1 MKKMEKTMG
10 KTMGKTIGKKFA
22 VLMIIFIILLSGN
35 NLAYASK
42 INFYNSSVAELDKI
56 NFNNLS
62 TNNGLTS
69 DLITYIYQDSIGYM
83 WIGTKDGLNQYN
95 GNMVVQYTYQYGNE
109 KSLTSP
115 CITSINEDDSGNIW
129 VGTDSGLNI
138 INRNEDKVIRI
149 ESGEQ
154 NEDMLSNYV
163 ITSIYKDNYGVMW
176 VGTTNGLNR
185 YDEKNNKFIKY
196 YSDGTNT
203 NITNNYITDIDEN
216 ELGELWV
223 STMDG
228 ISIIDLK
235 TYSIRN
241 GRDKYNNIEYIYSV
255 DKDNYGDMWVLGKE
269 SVFKIINKDY
279 EVGIYNIY
287 DCENLSGN
295 MTKVLC
301 HSNGDVWLSRGT
313 GLIRYIVSS
322 NETKIYTESS
332 NYLINN
338 SINCLYEDRSGVL
351 WVGTNKGVS
360 ILNTKQQF
368 STRINNILLQNN
380 IYENSVRAFLQ
391 DSDNDLW
398 IGIDGNGLVQFDISE
413 NKMIRFICDK
423 NNENSLL
430 SNSIKYIAE
439 GVDGSIIV
447 STEKGINIIN
457 KNTKEIISYPYEEI
471 NLNLFLNDNF
481 KIVND
486 DKYSWSATEEGLYRY
501 DRETNEVVNYRENF
515 NEKGISNYEI
525 FDIFQDE
532 IDENILWLAG
542 GKEGG
547 LIKFHKTEGVIKNYL
562 STSGEDSLSY
572 DSINC
577 IQGDG
582 KGNLWIGTEVGLNK
596 FNIEKE
602 TFIQYY
608 DKDGL
613 VSNYINSIIIDD
625 NENIWL
631 GTNKGLS
638 KFIINENRFINFT
651 ERDGVSG
658 NQFNKRA
665 AYKTKEG
672 HLLFGTTEGVV
683 SFDPNNI
690 EEITPKVD
698 KVVLDTLLINRELFI
713 SDGDNIELNYDENN
727 ITIQYFLPN
736 YTRIGSITYLYKMDG
751 VNKEWISDSRGGY
764 ATYTMLKPGKY
775 TFRVKAVKSDGSFT
789 EESTVSFVI
798 KKPFWKSNIVYCIFI
813 IVALLIILNIVYRVK
828 FLKKLVDKQTK
839 EINRQLEENK
849 KLYERNIRNE
859 KFKNDY
865 FVNLSHELRTP
876 ISIILSVLQL
886 LDSLKENGN
895 VTKDRQ
901 LHYMDVIR
909 KSSKSLLDIINDI
922 IDSSKIESGTYK
934 INKEKNIDIIYLVE
948 ETALNMSDYINSKG
962 IELIIDPE
970 VEELPICCDPNE
982 IQRCIINLIGNA
994 VKFTEENGQIK
1005 VLIKANDNNVS
1016 VSIEDNGLGISKDDQ
1031 EFIFKRF
1038 EQGKNI
1044 NSTKVSSSGIG
1055 LTLVKYIV
1063 ELHDGHVKLESELNK
1078 GSKFTIVLPIN

>member
-1 MKKMEKTMG
+1 MG
-10 KTMGKTIGKKFA
+10 KTMGKKIA
-22 VLMIIFIILLSGN
+22 VFMIIFAILLSWDGV
-35 NLAYASK
+35 AYAAK
-42 INFYNSSVAELDKI
+42 VNFYNSSVAELDKI

-163 ITSIYKDNYGVMW
+163 ITSIYKDSYGVMW

-241 GRDKYNNIEYIYSV
+241 RRDKYNNIEYIYSV

-313 GLIRYIVSS
+313 GLIRYTLSS
-322 NETKIYTESS
+322 NETKIYTETS
-332 NYLINN
+332 NYLISN
-338 SINCLYEDRSGVL
+338 SISCLYEDKSGVL

-368 STRINNILLQNN
+368 STRINNILIQDQ
-380 IYENSVRAFLQ
+380 ICGKSVKAFLQ
-391 DSDNDLW
+391 DGDNDLW
-398 IGIDGNGLVQFDISE
+398 IGMEEGGLIQFDISE
-413 NKMIRFICDK
+413 DKTISFIYD
-423 NNENSLL
+423 EDSESSLL
-430 SNSIKYIAE
+430 SNSIKYIME
-439 GVDGSIIV
+439 GVNGNIIV

-471 NLNLFLNDNF
+471 NLNLLLNDNF

-486 DKYSWSATEEGLYRY
+486 GKYSWSATEEGLYRY
-501 DRETNEVVNYRENF
+501 NRETNEVVNYRENF
-515 NEKGISNYEI
+515 NEKGISNYKI
-525 FDIFQDE
+525 FDIYQDE

-562 STSGEDSLSY
+562 STSGENSLSY

-602 TFIQYY
+602 TFTQYY

-638 KFIINENRFINFT
+638 KFIINEGRFINFT

-698 KVVLDTLLINRELFI
+698 KVVLDTLLINGELFI
-713 SDGDNIELNYDENN
+713 SDGDNIELNHDENN

-751 VNKEWISDSRGGY
+751 VNKEWISDSKGGY

-828 FLKKLVDKQTK
+828 FLKKLVDNQTK

-895 VTKDRQ
+895 VTKERQ

-1005 VLIKANDNNVS
+1005 VLIKADDNNVS

>member
-1 MKKMEKTMG
+1 MG
-10 KTMGKTIGKKFA
+10 KTMGKKIA
-22 VLMIIFIILLSGN
+22 VFMIIFAILLSWDGV
-35 NLAYASK
+35 AYAAK
-42 INFYNSSVAELDKI
+42 VNFYNSSIAELDKI

-138 INRNEDKVIRI
+138 INRDEDKVIRI

-163 ITSIYKDNYGVMW
+163 ITSIYKDSYGVMW

-241 GRDKYNNIEYIYSV
+241 RRDKYNNIEYIYSV

-313 GLIRYIVSS
+313 GLIRYTLSS
-322 NETKIYTESS
+322 NETKIYTETS
-332 NYLINN
+332 NYLISN
-338 SINCLYEDRSGVL
+338 SISCLYEDKSGVL

-368 STRINNILLQNN
+368 STRINNILIQDQ
-380 IYENSVRAFLQ
+380 ICGKSVKAFLQ
-391 DSDNDLW
+391 DGDNDLW
-398 IGIDGNGLVQFDISE
+398 IGMEEGGLIQFDISE
-413 NKMIRFICDK
+413 DKTISFIYD
-423 NNENSLL
+423 EDSESSLL
-430 SNSIKYIAE
+430 SNSIKYIME
-439 GVDGSIIV
+439 GVNGNIIV

-471 NLNLFLNDNF
+471 NLNLLLNDNF

-501 DRETNEVVNYRENF
+501 NRETNEVVNYRENF
-515 NEKGISNYEI
+515 NEKGISNYKI
-525 FDIFQDE
+525 FDIYQDE

-562 STSGEDSLSY
+562 STSGENSLSY

-582 KGNLWIGTEVGLNK
+582 KGKLWIGTEVGLNK

-602 TFIQYY
+602 TFTQYY

-713 SDGDNIELNYDENN
+713 SDADNIELNHDENN

-751 VNKEWISDSRGGY
+751 VNKEWISDSKGGY

-828 FLKKLVDKQTK
+828 FLKKLVDNQTK

-895 VTKDRQ
+895 VTKERQ
-901 LHYMDVIR
+901 LHYIDVIR

-1005 VLIKANDNNVS
+1005 VLIKADDSNVS
-1016 VSIEDNGLGISKDDQ
+1016 ISIEDNGLGISKDDQ

>member
-1 MKKMEKTMG
+1 MG
-10 KTMGKTIGKKFA
+10 KTMGKKIA
-22 VLMIIFIILLSGN
+22 VFMIIFAILLSWDGV
-35 NLAYASK
+35 AYAAK
-42 INFYNSSVAELDKI
+42 VNFYNSSVAELDKI

-62 TNNGLTS
+62 TKDGLTS

-163 ITSIYKDNYGVMW
+163 ITSIYKDSYGVMW

-223 STMDG
+223 STMNG

-287 DCENLSGN
+287 DCENLSGT

-313 GLIRYIVSS
+313 GLIRYTLSS
-322 NETKIYTESS
+322 NETKIYTETS
-332 NYLINN
+332 NYLISN
-338 SINCLYEDRSGVL
+338 SISCLYEDKSGVL
-351 WVGTNKGVS
+351 WV
-360 ILNTKQQF
+360 
-368 STRINNILLQNN
+368 
-380 IYENSVRAFLQ
+380 
-391 DSDNDLW
+391 
-398 IGIDGNGLVQFDISE
+398 
-413 NKMIRFICDK
+413 
-423 NNENSLL
+423 
-430 SNSIKYIAE
+430 
-439 GVDGSIIV
+439 
-447 STEKGINIIN
+447 
-457 KNTKEIISYPYEEI
+457 
-471 NLNLFLNDNF
+471 
-481 KIVND
+481 
-486 DKYSWSATEEGLYRY
+486 
-501 DRETNEVVNYRENF
+501 
-515 NEKGISNYEI
+515 
-525 FDIFQDE
+525 
-532 IDENILWLAG
+532 
-542 GKEGG
+542 
-547 LIKFHKTEGVIKNYL
+547 
-562 STSGEDSLSY
+562 
-572 DSINC
+572 
-577 IQGDG
+577 
-582 KGNLWIGTEVGLNK
+582 
-596 FNIEKE
+596 
-602 TFIQYY
+602 
-608 DKDGL
+608 
-613 VSNYINSIIIDD
+613 
-625 NENIWL
+625 

-698 KVVLDTLLINRELFI
+698 KVVLDTLLINGELFI
-713 SDGDNIELNYDENN
+713 SDGDNIELNHDENN

-828 FLKKLVDKQTK
+828 FLKKLVDNQTK

-895 VTKDRQ
+895 VTKERQ

-1005 VLIKANDNNVS
+1005 VLIKADDSNVS
-1016 VSIEDNGLGISKDDQ
+1016 ISIEDNGLGISKDDQ

>member
-1 MKKMEKTMG
+1 MG
-10 KTMGKTIGKKFA
+10 KTMGKKIA
-22 VLMIIFIILLSGN
+22 VFMIIFAILLSWDGV
-35 NLAYASK
+35 AYAAK
-42 INFYNSSVAELDKI
+42 VNFYNSSVAELDKI

-62 TNNGLTS
+62 TNDGLTS

-95 GNMVVQYTYQYGNE
+95 GNMVVQYTYEYENE

-115 CITSINEDDSGNIW
+115 CITSINEDSYGNIW

-138 INRNEDKVIRI
+138 INRDKDKVIRI
-149 ESGEQ
+149 ESGEY
-154 NEDMLSNYV
+154 NEDILSDYE
-163 ITSIYKDNYGVMW
+163 ITSIYRDSYGVMW
-176 VGTTNGLNR
+176 VGTINGLNR

-196 YSDGTNT
+196 YSDGTNKS
-203 NITNNYITDIDEN
+203 ITNNYITDIDEN
-216 ELGELWV
+216 ESGELWI
-223 STMDG
+223 STMNG
-228 ISIIDLK
+228 ISIMDLR

-241 GRDKYNNIEYIYSV
+241 GTDRDSNINCIYNV
-255 DKDNYGDMWVLGKE
+255 DKDNDGNMWVLGEE
-269 SVFKIINKDY
+269 SVFKIINSDY
-279 EVGIYNIY
+279 GVGIYNIY
-287 DCENLSGN
+287 DCESLSGN

-313 GLIRYIVSS
+313 GLIRYTLSS
-322 NETKIYTESS
+322 NETKIYTETS
-332 NYLINN
+332 NYLISN
-338 SINCLYEDRSGVL
+338 SISCLYEDKSGVL
-351 WVGTNKGVS
+351 WIGTNKGVS

-368 STRINNILLQNN
+368 STRINNILIQDQ
-380 IYENSVRAFLQ
+380 IGEKSVKAFLQ
-391 DSDNDLW
+391 DGDNDLW
-398 IGIDGNGLVQFDISE
+398 IATEEDGLLQFDISE
-413 NKMIRFICDK
+413 NKMIRFIYHEDS
-423 NNENSLL
+423 ESSLL
-430 SNSIKYIAE
+430 SNSIKYIME
-439 GVDGSIIV
+439 GVNGNIIV

-471 NLNLFLNDNF
+471 NLNLFFNDNF

-486 DKYSWSATEEGLYRY
+486 DRYSWSATEQGLYRY
-501 DRETNEVVNYRENF
+501 NRETYEVVNYRENF
-515 NEKGISNYEI
+515 IENGISNYKI
-525 FDIFQDE
+525 SDIFQDE
-532 IDENILWLAG
+532 SDENIFWLAG
-542 GKEGG
+542 GKTGG

-562 STSGEDSLSY
+562 SNLEENSISY
-572 DSINC
+572 ESINC

-582 KGNLWIGTEVGLNK
+582 NGNLWIGTEVGLNK

-602 TFIQYY
+602 TFTQYY

-613 VSNYINSIIIDD
+613 ASNYINSVIIDD

-638 KFIINENRFINFT
+638 KFIINESRFINFT

-683 SFDPNNI
+683 SFNPDDI

-698 KVVLDTLLINRELFI
+698 KVVLDTLWINRELFI
-713 SDGDNIELNYDENN
+713 SDGENIELNYDENN

-736 YTRIGSITYLYKMDG
+736 YTRIGSITYLYKMDE
-751 VNKEWISDSRGGY
+751 VNEEWLTGGKEGH

-798 KKPFWKSNIVYCIFI
+798 KKPFWQSNIAYCIFI
-813 IVALLIILNIVYRVK
+813 IIALLIILNIVYRVK
-828 FLKKLVDKQTK
+828 FLNKLVDKQTK

-876 ISIILSVLQL
+876 ISIILSVIQL
-886 LDSLKENGN
+886 LDSLKESGN
-895 VTKDRQ
+895 VTKERQ
-901 LHYMDVIR
+901 LYYIDVIR

-982 IQRCIINLIGNA
+982 MQRCIVNLIGNA

-1005 VLIKANDNNVS
+1005 VLIKADDNNVS
-1016 VSIEDNGLGISKDDQ
+1016 VSIEDNGIGISKDDQ

>member
-1 MKKMEKTMG
+1 MG
-10 KTMGKTIGKKFA
+10 KTMGKKIA
-22 VLMIIFIILLSGN
+22 VFMIIFAILLSWDGV
-35 NLAYASK
+35 AYAAK
-42 INFYNSSVAELDKI
+42 VNFYNSSVAELDKI

-62 TNNGLTS
+62 TKDGLTS

-163 ITSIYKDNYGVMW
+163 ITSIYKDSYGVMW

-223 STMDG
+223 STMNG

-287 DCENLSGN
+287 DCENLSGT

-313 GLIRYIVSS
+313 GLIRYTLSS
-322 NETKIYTESS
+322 NETKIYTETS
-332 NYLINN
+332 NYLISN
-338 SINCLYEDRSGVL
+338 SISCLYEDKSGVL
-351 WVGTNKGVS
+351 WV
-360 ILNTKQQF
+360 
-368 STRINNILLQNN
+368 
-380 IYENSVRAFLQ
+380 
-391 DSDNDLW
+391 
-398 IGIDGNGLVQFDISE
+398 
-413 NKMIRFICDK
+413 
-423 NNENSLL
+423 
-430 SNSIKYIAE
+430 
-439 GVDGSIIV
+439 
-447 STEKGINIIN
+447 
-457 KNTKEIISYPYEEI
+457 
-471 NLNLFLNDNF
+471 
-481 KIVND
+481 
-486 DKYSWSATEEGLYRY
+486 
-501 DRETNEVVNYRENF
+501 
-515 NEKGISNYEI
+515 
-525 FDIFQDE
+525 
-532 IDENILWLAG
+532 
-542 GKEGG
+542 
-547 LIKFHKTEGVIKNYL
+547 
-562 STSGEDSLSY
+562 
-572 DSINC
+572 
-577 IQGDG
+577 
-582 KGNLWIGTEVGLNK
+582 
-596 FNIEKE
+596 
-602 TFIQYY
+602 
-608 DKDGL
+608 
-613 VSNYINSIIIDD
+613 
-625 NENIWL
+625 

-713 SDGDNIELNYDENN
+713 SDGDNIELNHDENN

-828 FLKKLVDKQTK
+828 FLKKLVDNQTK

-895 VTKDRQ
+895 VTKERQ

-1005 VLIKANDNNVS
+1005 VLIKADDSNVS
-1016 VSIEDNGLGISKDDQ
+1016 ISIEDNGLGISKDDQ

>member
-1 MKKMEKTMG
+1 MG
-10 KTMGKTIGKKFA
+10 KTMGKKIA
-22 VLMIIFIILLSGN
+22 VFMIIFAILLSWDGV
-35 NLAYASK
+35 AYAAK
-42 INFYNSSVAELDKI
+42 VNFYNSSIAELDKI

-138 INRNEDKVIRI
+138 INRDEDKVIRI

-163 ITSIYKDNYGVMW
+163 ITSIYKDSYGVMW

-241 GRDKYNNIEYIYSV
+241 RRDKYNNIEYIYSV

-313 GLIRYIVSS
+313 GLIRYTLSS
-322 NETKIYTESS
+322 NETKIYTETS
-332 NYLINN
+332 NYLISN
-338 SINCLYEDRSGVL
+338 SISCLYEDKSGVL

-368 STRINNILLQNN
+368 STRINNILIQDQ
-380 IYENSVRAFLQ
+380 ICGKSVKAFLQ
-391 DSDNDLW
+391 DGDNDLW
-398 IGIDGNGLVQFDISE
+398 IGMEEGGLIQFDISE
-413 NKMIRFICDK
+413 DKTISFIYD
-423 NNENSLL
+423 EDSESSLL
-430 SNSIKYIAE
+430 SNSIKYIME
-439 GVDGSIIV
+439 GVNGNIIV

-471 NLNLFLNDNF
+471 NLNLLLNDNF

-501 DRETNEVVNYRENF
+501 NRETNEVVNYRENF
-515 NEKGISNYEI
+515 NEKGISNYKI
-525 FDIFQDE
+525 FDIYQDE

-562 STSGEDSLSY
+562 STSGENSLSY

-582 KGNLWIGTEVGLNK
+582 KGKLWIGTEVGLNK

-602 TFIQYY
+602 TFTQYY

-713 SDGDNIELNYDENN
+713 SDGDNIELNHDENN

-751 VNKEWISDSRGGY
+751 VNKEWISDSKGGY

-828 FLKKLVDKQTK
+828 FLKKLVDNQTK

-895 VTKDRQ
+895 VTKERQ
-901 LHYMDVIR
+901 LHYIDVIR

-1005 VLIKANDNNVS
+1005 VLIKADDSNVS
-1016 VSIEDNGLGISKDDQ
+1016 ISIEDNGLGISKDDQ

>member
-1 MKKMEKTMG
+1 MG
-10 KTMGKTIGKKFA
+10 KTMGKKIA
-22 VLMIIFIILLSGN
+22 VFMIIFAILLSWDGV
-35 NLAYASK
+35 AYAAK
-42 INFYNSSVAELDKI
+42 VNFYNSSVAELDKI

-62 TNNGLTS
+62 TNDGLTS

-95 GNMVVQYTYQYGNE
+95 GNMVVQYTYEYENE

-115 CITSINEDDSGNIW
+115 CITSINEDSYGNIW

-138 INRNEDKVIRI
+138 INRDKDKVIRI
-149 ESGEQ
+149 ESGEY
-154 NEDMLSNYV
+154 NEDILSDYE
-163 ITSIYKDNYGVMW
+163 ITSIYRDSYGVMW

-196 YSDGTNT
+196 YSDGTNKS
-203 NITNNYITDIDEN
+203 ITNNYITDIDEN
-216 ELGELWV
+216 ESGELWI
-223 STMDG
+223 STMNG
-228 ISIIDLK
+228 ISIMDLR

-241 GRDKYNNIEYIYSV
+241 GTDRDSNINCIYNV
-255 DKDNYGDMWVLGKE
+255 DKDNDGNMWVLGEE
-269 SVFKIINKDY
+269 SVFKIINSDY
-279 EVGIYNIY
+279 GVGIYNIY

-313 GLIRYIVSS
+313 GLIRYTLSS
-322 NETKIYTESS
+322 NETKIYTETS
-332 NYLINN
+332 NYLISN
-338 SINCLYEDRSGVL
+338 SISCLYEDKSGVL
-351 WVGTNKGVS
+351 WIGTNKGVS

-368 STRINNILLQNN
+368 STRINNILIQDQ
-380 IYENSVRAFLQ
+380 IGEKSVKAFLQ
-391 DSDNDLW
+391 DGDNDLW
-398 IGIDGNGLVQFDISE
+398 IATEEDGLLQFDISE
-413 NKMIRFICDK
+413 NKMIRFIYHEDS
-423 NNENSLL
+423 ESSLL
-430 SNSIKYIAE
+430 SNSIKYIME
-439 GVDGSIIV
+439 GVNGNIIV

-471 NLNLFLNDNF
+471 NLNLFFNDNF

-486 DKYSWSATEEGLYRY
+486 DRYSWSATEQGLYRY
-501 DRETNEVVNYRENF
+501 NRETYEVVNYRENF
-515 NEKGISNYEI
+515 IENGISNYKI
-525 FDIFQDE
+525 SDIFQDE
-532 IDENILWLAG
+532 SDENIFWLAG
-542 GKEGG
+542 GKTGG

-562 STSGEDSLSY
+562 SNLEENSISY
-572 DSINC
+572 ESINC

-582 KGNLWIGTEVGLNK
+582 NGNLWIGTEVGLNK

-602 TFIQYY
+602 TFTQYY

-613 VSNYINSIIIDD
+613 ASNYINSVIIDD

-638 KFIINENRFINFT
+638 KFIINESRFINFT

-683 SFDPNNI
+683 SFNPDDI

-698 KVVLDTLLINRELFI
+698 KVVLDTLWINRELFI
-713 SDGDNIELNYDENN
+713 SDGENIELNYDENN

-736 YTRIGSITYLYKMDG
+736 YTRIGSITYLYKMDE
-751 VNKEWISDSRGGY
+751 VNEEWLTGGKEGH

-798 KKPFWKSNIVYCIFI
+798 KKPFWQSNIAYCIFI
-813 IVALLIILNIVYRVK
+813 IIALLIILNIVYRVK
-828 FLKKLVDKQTK
+828 FLNKLVDKQTK

-876 ISIILSVLQL
+876 ISIILSVIQL
-886 LDSLKENGN
+886 LDSLKESGN
-895 VTKDRQ
+895 VTKERQ
-901 LHYMDVIR
+901 LYYIDVIR

-982 IQRCIINLIGNA
+982 MQRCIVNLIGNA

-1005 VLIKANDNNVS
+1005 VLIKADDNNVS
-1016 VSIEDNGLGISKDDQ
+1016 VSIEDNGIGISKDDQ

>member
-1 MKKMEKTMG
+1 MG
-10 KTMGKTIGKKFA
+10 KTMGKKIA
-22 VLMIIFIILLSGN
+22 VFMIIFAILLSWDGV
-35 NLAYASK
+35 AYAAK
-42 INFYNSSVAELDKI
+42 VNFYNSSIAELDKI

-138 INRNEDKVIRI
+138 INRDEDKVIRI

-163 ITSIYKDNYGVMW
+163 ITSIYKDSYGVMW

-241 GRDKYNNIEYIYSV
+241 RRDKYNNIEYIYSV

-313 GLIRYIVSS
+313 GLIRYTLSS
-322 NETKIYTESS
+322 NETKIYTETS
-332 NYLINN
+332 NYLISN
-338 SINCLYEDRSGVL
+338 SISCLYEDKSGVL

-368 STRINNILLQNN
+368 STRINNILIQDQ
-380 IYENSVRAFLQ
+380 ICGKSVKAFLQ
-391 DSDNDLW
+391 DGDNDLW
-398 IGIDGNGLVQFDISE
+398 IGMEEGGLIQFDISE
-413 NKMIRFICDK
+413 DKTISFIYD
-423 NNENSLL
+423 EDSESSLL
-430 SNSIKYIAE
+430 SNSIKYIME
-439 GVDGSIIV
+439 GVNGNIIV

-471 NLNLFLNDNF
+471 NLNLLLNDNF

-501 DRETNEVVNYRENF
+501 NRETNEVVNYRENF
-515 NEKGISNYEI
+515 NEKGISNYKI
-525 FDIFQDE
+525 FDIYQDE

-562 STSGEDSLSY
+562 STSGENSLSY

-582 KGNLWIGTEVGLNK
+582 KGKLWIGTEVGLNK

-602 TFIQYY
+602 TFTQYY

-713 SDGDNIELNYDENN
+713 SDGDNIELNHDENN

-751 VNKEWISDSRGGY
+751 VNKEWISDSKGGY

-828 FLKKLVDKQTK
+828 FLKKLVDNQTK

-859 KFKNDY
+859 KFQNDY

-895 VTKDRQ
+895 VTKERQ
-901 LHYMDVIR
+901 LHYIDVIR

-1005 VLIKANDNNVS
+1005 VLIKADDSNVS
-1016 VSIEDNGLGISKDDQ
+1016 ISIEDNGLGISKDDQ

>member
-1 MKKMEKTMG
+1 MKRMG
-10 KTMGKTIGKKFA
+10 KIMGKKIA
-22 VLMIIFIILLSGN
+22 VFMVIFVILLSGN
-35 NLAYASK
+35 GLAYAAK
-42 INFYNSSVAELDKI
+42 VDFYNSSVAELDKI

-62 TNNGLTS
+62 TNDGLTS

-95 GNMVVQYTYQYGNE
+95 GNMVVQYTYEYENE

-115 CITSINEDDSGNIW
+115 CITSINEDSYGNIW

-138 INRNEDKVIRI
+138 INRDKDKVIRI
-149 ESGEQ
+149 ESGEYK
-154 NEDMLSNYV
+154 EDILSDYE
-163 ITSIYKDNYGVMW
+163 ITSIYRDSYGVMW

-196 YSDGTNT
+196 YSDGTNKS
-203 NITNNYITDIDEN
+203 ITNNYITDIDEN
-216 ELGELWV
+216 ESGELWI

-228 ISIIDLK
+228 ISIMDLR

-241 GRDKYNNIEYIYSV
+241 GTDRDNNINCIYNV
-255 DKDNYGDMWVLGKE
+255 DKDNDGNMWVLGEE
-269 SVFKIINKDY
+269 SVFKIINSDY
-279 EVGIYNIY
+279 GVGIYNIY

-313 GLIRYIVSS
+313 GLIRYTLSS
-322 NETKIYTESS
+322 NETKIYTETS
-332 NYLINN
+332 NYLISN
-338 SINCLYEDRSGVL
+338 SISCLYEDKSGVL
-351 WVGTNKGVS
+351 WIGTNKGVS

-368 STRINNILLQNN
+368 STRINNILIQDQ
-380 IYENSVRAFLQ
+380 IGEKSVKAFLQ
-391 DSDNDLW
+391 DGDNDLW
-398 IGIDGNGLVQFDISE
+398 IATEEDGLLQFDISE
-413 NKMIRFICDK
+413 DKMIRFIYHEDS
-423 NNENSLL
+423 ESSLL
-430 SNSIKYIAE
+430 SNSIKYIME
-439 GVDGSIIV
+439 GVNGNIIV
-447 STEKGINIIN
+447 STEKGINVIN

-471 NLNLFLNDNF
+471 NLNLFFNDNF

-486 DKYSWSATEEGLYRY
+486 DRYSWSATEQGLYRY
-501 DRETNEVVNYRENF
+501 NRETYEVVNYRENF
-515 NEKGISNYEI
+515 IENGISNYKI
-525 FDIFQDE
+525 SDIFQDE
-532 IDENILWLAG
+532 SDENIFWLAG
-542 GKEGG
+542 GKTGG

-562 STSGEDSLSY
+562 STLEENSISY
-572 DSINC
+572 ESINC

-582 KGNLWIGTEVGLNK
+582 NGNLWIGTEVGLNK

-602 TFIQYY
+602 TFTKYY

-613 VSNYINSIIIDD
+613 ASNYINSVIIDD

-638 KFIINENRFINFT
+638 KFIINESRFINFT

-683 SFDPNNI
+683 SFNPDDI

-698 KVVLDTLLINRELFI
+698 KVVLDTLWINRELFI
-713 SDGDNIELNYDENN
+713 SDGENIELNYDENN

-736 YTRIGSITYLYKMDG
+736 YTRIGSITYLYKMDE
-751 VNKEWISDSRGGY
+751 VNEEWVTGGKEGH

-798 KKPFWKSNIVYCIFI
+798 KKPFWQSNIAYCIFI
-813 IVALLIILNIVYRVK
+813 IIALLIILNIVYRVK
-828 FLKKLVDKQTK
+828 FLNKLVDKQTK

-876 ISIILSVLQL
+876 ISIILSVIQL
-886 LDSLKENGN
+886 LDSLKESGN
-895 VTKDRQ
+895 VTKERQ
-901 LHYMDVIR
+901 LYYIDVIR

-982 IQRCIINLIGNA
+982 MQRCIVNLIGNA

-1005 VLIKANDNNVS
+1005 VLIKADDNNVS
-1016 VSIEDNGLGISKDDQ
+1016 VSIEDNGIGISKDDQ

>member
-1 MKKMEKTMG
+1 MG
-10 KTMGKTIGKKFA
+10 KTMGKKIA
-22 VLMIIFIILLSGN
+22 VFMIIFAILLSWDGV
-35 NLAYASK
+35 AYAAK
-42 INFYNSSVAELDKI
+42 VNFYNSSVAELDKI

-163 ITSIYKDNYGVMW
+163 ITSIYKDSYGVMW

-368 STRINNILLQNN
+368 STRINNILIQEQ
-380 IYENSVRAFLQ
+380 ISGKSVKSFLQ

-398 IGIDGNGLVQFDISE
+398 IGMEEGGVIQFDISE
-413 NKMIRFICDK
+413 DKMIRFIYD
-423 NNENSLL
+423 EESESSLL
-430 SNSIKYIAE
+430 SNSIKYIME
-439 GVDGSIIV
+439 GVNGNIIV

-471 NLNLFLNDNF
+471 NLNLFFNDNF

-486 DKYSWSATEEGLYRY
+486 DNYSWSATEEGLYRY
-501 DRETNEVVNYRENF
+501 DRKTHEIVNYRRNF
-515 NEKGISNYEI
+515 NEKGISNYKI

-532 IDENILWLAG
+532 IDDNILWLAG

-547 LIKFHKTEGVIKNYL
+547 LIKFHKNEGVIKSYL
-562 STSGEDSLSY
+562 STLGENSLSY

-602 TFIQYY
+602 TFTQYY

-613 VSNYINSIIIDD
+613 PSNYINSVIIDD

-638 KFIINENRFINFT
+638 KFIVNESRFINFT

-683 SFDPNNI
+683 SFNPDDI

-698 KVVLDTLLINRELFI
+698 KVALDTLWINRELLI

-736 YTRIGSITYLYKMDG
+736 YTRIGSITYLYKMDE
-751 VNKEWISDSRGGY
+751 VNEGWVSSGKAGH
-764 ATYTMLKPGKY
+764 ATYTTLKPGKY

-798 KKPFWKSNIVYCIFI
+798 KRPFWKSNIVYCIFI

-839 EINRQLEENK
+839 EINHQLEENK

-895 VTKDRQ
+895 VTKERQ

-1005 VLIKANDNNVS
+1005 VLIKADDNNVS

>member
-1 MKKMEKTMG
+1 MG
-10 KTMGKTIGKKFA
+10 KTMGKKIA
-22 VLMIIFIILLSGN
+22 VFMIIFAILLSWDGV
-35 NLAYASK
+35 AYAAK
-42 INFYNSSVAELDKI
+42 VNFYNSSVAELDKI

-163 ITSIYKDNYGVMW
+163 ITSIYKDSYGVMW

-313 GLIRYIVSS
+313 GLIRYTLSS
-322 NETKIYTESS
+322 NETKIYTETS
-332 NYLINN
+332 NYLISN
-338 SINCLYEDRSGVL
+338 SISCLYEDKSGVL

-368 STRINNILLQNN
+368 STRINNILIQDQ
-380 IYENSVRAFLQ
+380 ICGKSVKAFLQ
-391 DSDNDLW
+391 DGDNDLW
-398 IGIDGNGLVQFDISE
+398 IGMEEGGLIQFDISE
-413 NKMIRFICDK
+413 DKTISFIYD
-423 NNENSLL
+423 EDSESSLL
-430 SNSIKYIAE
+430 SNSIKYIME
-439 GVDGSIIV
+439 GVNGNIIV

-471 NLNLFLNDNF
+471 NLNLLLNDNF

-515 NEKGISNYEI
+515 NEKGISNYKI
-525 FDIFQDE
+525 FDIYQDE

>member
-1 MKKMEKTMG
+1 MG
-10 KTMGKTIGKKFA
+10 KTMGKKIA
-22 VLMIIFIILLSGN
+22 VFMIIFAILLSWDGV
-35 NLAYASK
+35 AYAAK
-42 INFYNSSVAELDKI
+42 VNFYNSSVAELDKI

-163 ITSIYKDNYGVMW
+163 ITSIYKDSYGVMW

-241 GRDKYNNIEYIYSV
+241 RRDKYNNIEYIYSV

-313 GLIRYIVSS
+313 GLIRYTLSS
-322 NETKIYTESS
+322 NETKIYTETS
-332 NYLINN
+332 NYLISN
-338 SINCLYEDRSGVL
+338 SISCLYEDKSGVL

-368 STRINNILLQNN
+368 STRINNILIQDQ
-380 IYENSVRAFLQ
+380 ICGKSVKAFLQ
-391 DSDNDLW
+391 DGDNDLW
-398 IGIDGNGLVQFDISE
+398 IGMEEGGLIQFDISE
-413 NKMIRFICDK
+413 DKTISFIYD
-423 NNENSLL
+423 EDSESSLL
-430 SNSIKYIAE
+430 SNSIKYIME
-439 GVDGSIIV
+439 GVNGNIIV

-471 NLNLFLNDNF
+471 NLNLLLNDNF

-515 NEKGISNYEI
+515 NEKGISNYKI
-525 FDIFQDE
+525 FDIYQDE

-562 STSGEDSLSY
+562 STSGENSLSY

-582 KGNLWIGTEVGLNK
+582 KGKLWIGTEVGLNK

-602 TFIQYY
+602 TFTQYY

-698 KVVLDTLLINRELFI
+698 KVVLDTLLINGELFI
-713 SDGDNIELNYDENN
+713 SDGDNIELNHDENN

-751 VNKEWISDSRGGY
+751 VNKEWISDSKGGY

-828 FLKKLVDKQTK
+828 FLKKLVDNQTK

-895 VTKDRQ
+895 VTKERQ
-901 LHYMDVIR
+901 LHYIDVIR

-1005 VLIKANDNNVS
+1005 VLIKADDNNVS

>member
-1 MKKMEKTMG
+1 MG
-10 KTMGKTIGKKFA
+10 KTMGKKIA
-22 VLMIIFIILLSGN
+22 VFMIIFAILLSWDGV
-35 NLAYASK
+35 AYATK
-42 INFYNSSVAELDKI
+42 VNFYNSSVAELDKI

-62 TNNGLTS
+62 TNDGLTS

-95 GNMVVQYTYQYGNE
+95 GNMVVQYTYEYENE

-115 CITSINEDDSGNIW
+115 CITSINEDSYGNIW

-138 INRNEDKVIRI
+138 INRDKDKVIRI
-149 ESGEQ
+149 ESGEY
-154 NEDMLSNYV
+154 NEDILSDYE
-163 ITSIYKDNYGVMW
+163 ITSIYRDSYGVMW

-196 YSDGTNT
+196 YSDGTNKS
-203 NITNNYITDIDEN
+203 ITNNYITDIDEN
-216 ELGELWV
+216 ESGELWI
-223 STMDG
+223 STMNG
-228 ISIIDLK
+228 ISIMDLR

-241 GRDKYNNIEYIYSV
+241 GTDRDSNINCIYNV
-255 DKDNYGDMWVLGKE
+255 DKDNDGNMWVLGEE
-269 SVFKIINKDY
+269 SVFKIINSDY
-279 EVGIYNIY
+279 GVGIYNIY

-313 GLIRYIVSS
+313 GLIRYTLSS
-322 NETKIYTESS
+322 NETKIYTETS
-332 NYLINN
+332 NYLISN
-338 SINCLYEDRSGVL
+338 SISCLYEDKSGVL
-351 WVGTNKGVS
+351 WIGTNKGVS

-368 STRINNILLQNN
+368 STRINNILIQDQ
-380 IYENSVRAFLQ
+380 IGEKSVKAFLQ
-391 DSDNDLW
+391 DGDNDLW
-398 IGIDGNGLVQFDISE
+398 IATEEDGLLQFDISE
-413 NKMIRFICDK
+413 NKMIRFIYHEDS
-423 NNENSLL
+423 ESSLL
-430 SNSIKYIAE
+430 SNSIKYIME
-439 GVDGSIIV
+439 GVNGNIIV

-471 NLNLFLNDNF
+471 NLNLFFNDNF

-486 DKYSWSATEEGLYRY
+486 DRYSWSATEQGLYRY
-501 DRETNEVVNYRENF
+501 NRETYEVVNYRENF
-515 NEKGISNYEI
+515 IENGISNYKI
-525 FDIFQDE
+525 SDIFQDE
-532 IDENILWLAG
+532 SDENIFWLAG
-542 GKEGG
+542 GKTGG

-562 STSGEDSLSY
+562 SNLEENSISY
-572 DSINC
+572 ESINC

-582 KGNLWIGTEVGLNK
+582 NGNLWIGTEVGLNK

-602 TFIQYY
+602 TFTQYY

-613 VSNYINSIIIDD
+613 ASNYINSVIIDD

-638 KFIINENRFINFT
+638 KFIINESRFINFT

-683 SFDPNNI
+683 SFNPDDI

-698 KVVLDTLLINRELFI
+698 KVVLDTLWINRELFI
-713 SDGDNIELNYDENN
+713 SDGENIELNYDENN

-736 YTRIGSITYLYKMDG
+736 YTRIGSITYLYKMDE
-751 VNKEWISDSRGGY
+751 VNEEWLTGGKEGH

-798 KKPFWKSNIVYCIFI
+798 KKPFWQSNIAYCIFI
-813 IVALLIILNIVYRVK
+813 IIALLIILNIVYRVK

>member
-1 MKKMEKTMG
+1 MG

>member
-1 MKKMEKTMG
+1 
-10 KTMGKTIGKKFA
+10 MGKTIGKKIAVFMVIFA
-22 VLMIIFIILLSGN
+22 ILLSWDGV
-35 NLAYASK
+35 AYAAK
-42 INFYNSSVAELDKI
+42 VNFYNSSVAELDKI

-62 TNNGLTS
+62 TKDGLTS

-115 CITSINEDDSGNIW
+115 CITSINEDENGNIW

-138 INRNEDKVIRI
+138 INRDEDKVIRI

-154 NEDMLSNYV
+154 KEDMLSNYV
-163 ITSIYKDNYGVMW
+163 ITSIYKDSYGVMW

-241 GRDKYNNIEYIYSV
+241 GRDKYKNIEYIYSV

-287 DCENLSGN
+287 DCENLSDD
-295 MTKVLC
+295 MTKILC

-322 NETKIYTESS
+322 NETKIYTEAS

-430 SNSIKYIAE
+430 SNSINYIAE

-457 KNTKEIISYPYEEI
+457 KNTKEIISYSYEEI

-486 DKYSWSATEEGLYRY
+486 YKYSWSATEEGLYRY
-501 DRETNEVVNYRENF
+501 DRETHEVVNYRENF
-515 NEKGISNYEI
+515 NEKGISNYKI

-562 STSGEDSLSY
+562 STSRENSLSY

-582 KGNLWIGTEVGLNK
+582 KWNLWIGTEVGLNK

-602 TFIQYY
+602 TFTQYY

-638 KFIINENRFINFT
+638 KFIINEGRFINFT

-698 KVVLDTLLINRELFI
+698 KVVLDTLLINRELLV
-713 SDGDNIELNYDENN
+713 SDGDNIELNHDENN

-764 ATYTMLKPGKY
+764 ATYTMLNPGKY

-828 FLKKLVDKQTK
+828 FLKKLVDNQTK

-895 VTKDRQ
+895 VTKERQ

-1005 VLIKANDNNVS
+1005 VLIKADDNNVS

-1038 EQGKNI
+1038 KQGKNI

>member
-1 MKKMEKTMG
+1 MG
-10 KTMGKTIGKKFA
+10 KTMGKKIA
-22 VLMIIFIILLSGN
+22 VFMIIFAILLSWDGV
-35 NLAYASK
+35 AYAAK
-42 INFYNSSVAELDKI
+42 VNFYNSSVAELDKI

-163 ITSIYKDNYGVMW
+163 ITSIYKDSYGVMW

-613 VSNYINSIIIDD
+613 VSNYINNIIIDD

>member
-1 MKKMEKTMG
+1 MG
-10 KTMGKTIGKKFA
+10 KTMGKKIA
-22 VLMIIFIILLSGN
+22 VFMIIFAILLSWDGV
-35 NLAYASK
+35 AYAAK
-42 INFYNSSVAELDKI
+42 VNFYNSSVAELDKI

-163 ITSIYKDNYGVMW
+163 ITSIYKDSYGVMW

-223 STMDG
+223 STMNG

-287 DCENLSGN
+287 DCENLSGT

-313 GLIRYIVSS
+313 GLIRYTLSS
-322 NETKIYTESS
+322 NETKIYTETS
-332 NYLINN
+332 NYLISN
-338 SINCLYEDRSGVL
+338 SISCLYEDKSGVL

-368 STRINNILLQNN
+368 STRINNILIQDQ
-380 IYENSVRAFLQ
+380 ICGKSVKAFLQ
-391 DSDNDLW
+391 DGDNDLW
-398 IGIDGNGLVQFDISE
+398 IGMEEGGLIQFDISE
-413 NKMIRFICDK
+413 DKTISFIYD
-423 NNENSLL
+423 EDSESSLL
-430 SNSIKYIAE
+430 SNSIKYIME
-439 GVDGSIIV
+439 GVNGNIIV

-471 NLNLFLNDNF
+471 NLNLLLNDNF

-515 NEKGISNYEI
+515 NEKGISNYKI
-525 FDIFQDE
+525 FDIYQDE

-562 STSGEDSLSY
+562 STSGENSLSY

-582 KGNLWIGTEVGLNK
+582 KGKLWIGTEVGLNK

-602 TFIQYY
+602 TFTQYY

-698 KVVLDTLLINRELFI
+698 KVVLDTLLINGELFI
-713 SDGDNIELNYDENN
+713 SDGDNIELNHDENN

-751 VNKEWISDSRGGY
+751 VNKEWISDSKGGY

-828 FLKKLVDKQTK
+828 FLKKLVDNQTK

-895 VTKDRQ
+895 VTKERQ
-901 LHYMDVIR
+901 LHYIDVIR

-1005 VLIKANDNNVS
+1005 VLIKADDSNVS
-1016 VSIEDNGLGISKDDQ
+1016 ISIEDNGLGISKDDQ

>member
-1 MKKMEKTMG
+1 MG
-10 KTMGKTIGKKFA
+10 KTMGKKIA
-22 VLMIIFIILLSGN
+22 VFMIIFAILLSWDGV
-35 NLAYASK
+35 AYAAK
-42 INFYNSSVAELDKI
+42 VNFYNSSVAELDKI

-163 ITSIYKDNYGVMW
+163 ITSIYKDSYGVMW

-368 STRINNILLQNN
+368 STRINNILIQEQ
-380 IYENSVRAFLQ
+380 ISGKSVKSFLQ

-398 IGIDGNGLVQFDISE
+398 IGMEEGGVIQFDISE
-413 NKMIRFICDK
+413 DKMIRFIYD
-423 NNENSLL
+423 EESESSLL
-430 SNSIKYIAE
+430 SNSIKYIME
-439 GVDGSIIV
+439 GVNGNIIV

-471 NLNLFLNDNF
+471 NLNLFFNDNF

-486 DKYSWSATEEGLYRY
+486 DNYSWSATEEGLYRY
-501 DRETNEVVNYRENF
+501 DRKTHEIVNYRRNF
-515 NEKGISNYEI
+515 NEKGISNYKI

-532 IDENILWLAG
+532 IDDNILWLAG

-547 LIKFHKTEGVIKNYL
+547 LIKFHKNEGVIKSYL
-562 STSGEDSLSY
+562 STLGENSLSY

-602 TFIQYY
+602 TFTQYY

-613 VSNYINSIIIDD
+613 PSNYINSVIIDD

-638 KFIINENRFINFT
+638 KFIVNESRFINFT

-683 SFDPNNI
+683 SFNPDDI

-698 KVVLDTLLINRELFI
+698 KVALDTLWINRELLI

-736 YTRIGSITYLYKMDG
+736 YTRIGSITYLYKMDE
-751 VNKEWISDSRGGY
+751 VNEGWVSSGKAGH
-764 ATYTMLKPGKY
+764 ATYTTLKPGKY

-798 KKPFWKSNIVYCIFI
+798 KRPFWKSNIVYCIFI

-839 EINRQLEENK
+839 EINHQLEENK

-895 VTKDRQ
+895 VTKERQ

>member
-1 MKKMEKTMG
+1 MG
-10 KTMGKTIGKKFA
+10 KTMGKKIA
-22 VLMIIFIILLSGN
+22 VFMIIFAILLSWDGV
-35 NLAYASK
+35 AYAAK
-42 INFYNSSVAELDKI
+42 VNFYNSSVAELDKI

-62 TNNGLTS
+62 TNDGLTS

-95 GNMVVQYTYQYGNE
+95 GNMVVQYTYEYENE

-115 CITSINEDDSGNIW
+115 CITSINEDSYGNIW

-138 INRNEDKVIRI
+138 INRDKDKVIRI
-149 ESGEQ
+149 ESGEY
-154 NEDMLSNYV
+154 NEDILSDYE
-163 ITSIYKDNYGVMW
+163 ITSIYRDSYGVMW

-196 YSDGTNT
+196 YSDGTNKS
-203 NITNNYITDIDEN
+203 ITNNYITDIDEN
-216 ELGELWV
+216 ESGELWI
-223 STMDG
+223 STMNG
-228 ISIIDLK
+228 ISIMDLR

-241 GRDKYNNIEYIYSV
+241 GTDRDSNINCIYNV
-255 DKDNYGDMWVLGKE
+255 DKDNDGNMWVLGEE
-269 SVFKIINKDY
+269 SVFKIINSDY
-279 EVGIYNIY
+279 GVGIYNIY

-313 GLIRYIVSS
+313 GLIRYTLSS
-322 NETKIYTESS
+322 NETKIYTETS
-332 NYLINN
+332 NYLISN
-338 SINCLYEDRSGVL
+338 SISCLYEDKSGVL
-351 WVGTNKGVS
+351 WIGTNKGVS

-368 STRINNILLQNN
+368 STRINNILIQDQ
-380 IYENSVRAFLQ
+380 IGEKSVKAFLQ
-391 DSDNDLW
+391 DGDNDLW
-398 IGIDGNGLVQFDISE
+398 IATEEDGLLQFDISE
-413 NKMIRFICDK
+413 DKMIRFIYHEDS
-423 NNENSLL
+423 ESSLL
-430 SNSIKYIAE
+430 SNSIKYIME
-439 GVDGSIIV
+439 GVNGNIIV

-471 NLNLFLNDNF
+471 NLNLFFNDNF

-486 DKYSWSATEEGLYRY
+486 DRYSWSATEQGLYRY
-501 DRETNEVVNYRENF
+501 NRETYEVVNYRENF
-515 NEKGISNYEI
+515 IENGISNYKI
-525 FDIFQDE
+525 SDIFQDE
-532 IDENILWLAG
+532 SDENIFWLAG
-542 GKEGG
+542 GKTGG

-562 STSGEDSLSY
+562 SNLEENSISY
-572 DSINC
+572 ESINC

-582 KGNLWIGTEVGLNK
+582 NGNLWIGTEVGLNK

-602 TFIQYY
+602 TFTQYY

-613 VSNYINSIIIDD
+613 ASNYINSVIIDD

-638 KFIINENRFINFT
+638 KFIINESRFINFT

-683 SFDPNNI
+683 SFNPDDI

-698 KVVLDTLLINRELFI
+698 KVVLDTLWINRELFI
-713 SDGDNIELNYDENN
+713 SDGENIELNYDENN

-736 YTRIGSITYLYKMDG
+736 YTRIGSITYLYKMDE
-751 VNKEWISDSRGGY
+751 VNEEWLTGGKEGH

-789 EESTVSFVI
+789 EESTISFVI
-798 KKPFWKSNIVYCIFI
+798 KKPFWQSNIAYCIFI
-813 IVALLIILNIVYRVK
+813 IIALLIILNIVYRVK
-828 FLKKLVDKQTK
+828 FLNKLVDKQTK

-876 ISIILSVLQL
+876 ISIILSVIQL
-886 LDSLKENGN
+886 LDSLKESGN
-895 VTKDRQ
+895 VTKERQ
-901 LHYMDVIR
+901 LYYIDVIR

-982 IQRCIINLIGNA
+982 MQRCIVNLIGNA

-1005 VLIKANDNNVS
+1005 VLIKADDNNVS
-1016 VSIEDNGLGISKDDQ
+1016 VSIEDNGIGISKDDQ

>member
-1 MKKMEKTMG
+1 MG
-10 KTMGKTIGKKFA
+10 KTMGKKIA
-22 VLMIIFIILLSGN
+22 VFMIIFIVLLSGN
-35 NLAYASK
+35 NLTYASK
-42 INFYNSSVAELDKI
+42 INVYNSSVAELDKI
-56 NFNNLS
+56 NFIGLS
-62 TNNGLTS
+62 TNDGLTS

-95 GNMVVQYTYQYGNE
+95 GNMVVQYNYEYDNE

-115 CITSINEDDSGNIW
+115 CITSINEDNHGNIW

-138 INRNEDKVIRI
+138 INKDKYKVIRI
-149 ESGEQ
+149 ESGEYE
-154 NEDMLSNYV
+154 EDILSDYE
-163 ITSIYKDNYGVMW
+163 ITSIYKDSYGVMW
-176 VGTTNGLNR
+176 VGTKNGLNR

-196 YSDGTNT
+196 YSDETNKS
-203 NITNNYITDIDEN
+203 ITNNYITDIEEN

-241 GRDKYNNIEYIYSV
+241 GRDRYSNINCIYNV
-255 DKDNYGDMWVLGKE
+255 DKDIDGNMWVLGEE

-301 HSNGDVWLSRGT
+301 HSNGDIWLSRGS
-313 GLIRYIVSS
+313 GLIRYTLSS
-322 NETKIYTESS
+322 NETKIYTETS
-332 NYLINN
+332 NYLISN
-338 SINCLYEDRSGVL
+338 SINCLYEDKSGVL

-368 STRINNILLQNN
+368 STRINNILIQEQ
-380 IYENSVRAFLQ
+380 ISGKSVKSFLQ

-398 IGIDGNGLVQFDISE
+398 IGMEEGGVIQFDISE
-413 NKMIRFICDK
+413 DKMIRFIYD
-423 NNENSLL
+423 EESESSLL
-430 SNSIKYIAE
+430 SNSIKYIME
-439 GVDGSIIV
+439 GVNGNIIV

-471 NLNLFLNDNF
+471 NLNLFFNDNF

-486 DKYSWSATEEGLYRY
+486 DNYSWSATEEGLYRY
-501 DRETNEVVNYRENF
+501 NRETYEVVNYRENF
-515 NEKGISNYEI
+515 IENGISNYKI
-525 FDIFQDE
+525 SDIFQDE
-532 IDENILWLAG
+532 SDENIFWLAG
-542 GKEGG
+542 GKTGG

-562 STSGEDSLSY
+562 SNLEENSISY
-572 DSINC
+572 ESINC

-582 KGNLWIGTEVGLNK
+582 NGNLWIGTEVGLNK

-602 TFIQYY
+602 TFTQYY

-613 VSNYINSIIIDD
+613 ASNYINSVIIDD

-638 KFIINENRFINFT
+638 KFIINESRFINFT

-683 SFDPNNI
+683 SFNPDDI

-698 KVVLDTLLINRELFI
+698 KVVLDTLWINRELFI
-713 SDGDNIELNYDENN
+713 SDGENIELNYDENN

-736 YTRIGSITYLYKMDG
+736 YTRIGSITYLYKMDE
-751 VNKEWISDSRGGY
+751 VNEEWLTGGKEGH

-798 KKPFWKSNIVYCIFI
+798 KKPFWQSNIAYCIFI
-813 IVALLIILNIVYRVK
+813 IIALLIILNIVYRVK
-828 FLKKLVDKQTK
+828 FLNKLVDKQTK

-876 ISIILSVLQL
+876 ISIILSVIQL
-886 LDSLKENGN
+886 LDSLKESGN
-895 VTKDRQ
+895 VTKERQ
-901 LHYMDVIR
+901 LYYIDVIR

-982 IQRCIINLIGNA
+982 MQRCIVNLIGNA

-1005 VLIKANDNNVS
+1005 VLIKADDNNVS
-1016 VSIEDNGLGISKDDQ
+1016 VSIEDNGIGISKDDQ

>member
-1 MKKMEKTMG
+1 MG
-10 KTMGKTIGKKFA
+10 KTMGKKIA
-22 VLMIIFIILLSGN
+22 VFMIIFAILLSWDGV
-35 NLAYASK
+35 AYAAK
-42 INFYNSSVAELDKI
+42 VNFYNSSVAELDKI

-163 ITSIYKDNYGVMW
+163 ITSIYKDSYGVMW

-241 GRDKYNNIEYIYSV
+241 RRDKYNNIEYIYSV

-313 GLIRYIVSS
+313 GLIRYTLSS
-322 NETKIYTESS
+322 NETKIYTETS
-332 NYLINN
+332 NYLISN
-338 SINCLYEDRSGVL
+338 SISCLYEDKSGVL

-368 STRINNILLQNN
+368 STRINNILIQDQ
-380 IYENSVRAFLQ
+380 ICGKSVKAFLQ
-391 DSDNDLW
+391 DGDNDLW
-398 IGIDGNGLVQFDISE
+398 IGMEEGGLIQFDISE
-413 NKMIRFICDK
+413 DKTISFIYD
-423 NNENSLL
+423 EDSESSLL
-430 SNSIKYIAE
+430 SNSIKYIME
-439 GVDGSIIV
+439 GVNGNIIV

-471 NLNLFLNDNF
+471 NLNLLLNDNF

-515 NEKGISNYEI
+515 NEKGISNYKI
-525 FDIFQDE
+525 FDIYQDE

-562 STSGEDSLSY
+562 STSRENSLSY

-602 TFIQYY
+602 TFTQYY

-698 KVVLDTLLINRELFI
+698 KVVLDTLLINGELFI
-713 SDGDNIELNYDENN
+713 SDGDNIELNHDENN

-751 VNKEWISDSRGGY
+751 VNKEWISDSKGGY

-828 FLKKLVDKQTK
+828 FLKKLVDNQTK

-895 VTKDRQ
+895 VTKERQ
-901 LHYMDVIR
+901 LHYIDVIR

-994 VKFTEENGQIK
+994 VKFTEENGQIR
-1005 VLIKANDNNVS
+1005 VLIKADDSNVS
-1016 VSIEDNGLGISKDDQ
+1016 ISIEDNGLGISKDDQ

>member
-1 MKKMEKTMG
+1 
-10 KTMGKTIGKKFA
+10 MGKTIGKKFA
-22 VLMIIFIILLSGN
+22 VLMIIFVILLSGN

-56 NFNNLS
+56 NFIGLS
-62 TNNGLTS
+62 TNDGLTS

-95 GNMVVQYTYQYGNE
+95 GNMVVQYTYEYENE

-115 CITSINEDDSGNIW
+115 CITSINEDNDGNIW

-138 INRNEDKVIRI
+138 INRDKDKVIRI
-149 ESGEQ
+149 ESGEYK
-154 NEDMLSNYV
+154 EDILSNYE
-163 ITSIYKDNYGVMW
+163 ITSIYRDSYGVMW
-176 VGTTNGLNR
+176 VGTKNGLNR

-196 YSDGTNT
+196 YSDGTNKS
-203 NITNNYITDIDEN
+203 ITNNYITDIDEN

-241 GRDKYNNIEYIYSV
+241 GRDRYSNINCIYNV
-255 DKDNYGDMWVLGKE
+255 DKDIDGNMWILGEE

-301 HSNGDVWLSRGT
+301 HSNGDIWLSRGT
-313 GLIRYIVSS
+313 GLIRYTLSS
-322 NETKIYTESS
+322 NETKIYTETS
-332 NYLINN
+332 NYLISN
-338 SINCLYEDRSGVL
+338 SISCLYEDKSGVL

-368 STRINNILLQNN
+368 STRINNILIQDQ
-380 IYENSVRAFLQ
+380 ICGKSVKAFLQ

-398 IGIDGNGLVQFDISE
+398 IGMEEGGLIQFDISE
-413 NKMIRFICDK
+413 DKMIRFIYD
-423 NNENSLL
+423 EDSESSLL
-430 SNSIKYIAE
+430 SNSIKYIME
-439 GVDGSIIV
+439 GVNGNIIV

-471 NLNLFLNDNF
+471 NLNFLLNDNF

-501 DRETNEVVNYRENF
+501 DRETNEVVNYRGNF
-515 NEKGISNYEI
+515 NEKGISNYKI

-542 GKEGG
+542 GKECG
-547 LIKFHKTEGVIKNYL
+547 LVKFHKNEGVIKNYL
-562 STSGEDSLSY
+562 STSGENSLSY
-572 DSINC
+572 DAINC

-582 KGNLWIGTEVGLNK
+582 KGNIWIGTEVGLNK

-602 TFIQYY
+602 TFTKYY

-613 VSNYINSIIIDD
+613 ASNYINSVIIDD

-638 KFIINENRFINFT
+638 KFIINESRFINFT
-651 ERDGVSG
+651 ERDGISG

-683 SFDPNNI
+683 SFNPDDI

-698 KVVLDTLLINRELFI
+698 KVVLDTLWINRELFI

-736 YTRIGSITYLYKMDG
+736 YTRIGSITYLYKMDE
-751 VNKEWISDSRGGY
+751 VNEEWVTGGKEGH

-798 KKPFWKSNIVYCIFI
+798 KKPFWQSNIAYCIFI
-813 IVALLIILNIVYRVK
+813 IVALFIILNIVYRVK
-828 FLKKLVDKQTK
+828 FLKKIVDKQTK

-886 LDSLKENGN
+886 LDSLKKSGN
-895 VTKDRQ
+895 VTKERE

-982 IQRCIINLIGNA
+982 IQRCIVNLIGNA
-994 VKFTEENGQIK
+994 VKFTESNGKIK
-1005 VLIKANDNNVS
+1005 VLIKADDNNVS